1 MRDGKDL
8 VVAVHSGM
16 AVWWISTLPLG
27 VRSIGNPY
35 RVQAH
40 QDLDVFRKPKYI
52 RGRTL
57 ARLAI
62 DFSYPALHAKGAVT
76 TDGWRSQP
84 LA

>member
-1 MRDGKDL
+1 M
-8 VVAVHSGM
+8 
-16 AVWWISTLPLG
+16 WISTLPLG
-27 VRSIGNPY
+27 VRSIENPY

-40 QDLDVFRKPKYI
+40 QGLDVLRKPKYI

-57 ARLAI
+57 ARLGI
-62 DFSYPALHAKGAVT
+62 DFSSPALHAKSAVA